1 MRVSLSDPVEPH
13 VDSSTEPLPH
23 SSGRH
28 LPCAAAMVKEYVLPH
43 ATLGGEST
51 GSALGLSV
59 ESTGEAEGGAEGQ
72 LQKQCQRLVPQ
83 LLVVLL
89 VLRREMLRISE

>member
-1 MRVSLSDPVEPH
+1 MYD
-13 VDSSTEPLPH
+13 
-23 SSGRH
+23 
-28 LPCAAAMVKEYVLPH
+28 LPH

-59 ESTGEAEGGAEGQ
+59 ESTGEAEGGAAVQ

-83 LLVVLL
+83 LLVVVL
-89 VLRREMLRISE
+89 VLRREMLRISEKTQAPGVLPEVRGCEI